1 MQVLSIALGEGYP
14 SSNLLATVLSLC
26 ATMLRNFTNA
36 EDFARLFDDEITS
49 AGFSF
54 PWRGITSFP
63 RRLKHI
69 VMYSYPSI
77 SCLKTLKLITEI
89 FMLMVR
95 HGSGYTKEET
105 DSLMESLS
113 EAAVEMSDLENFM
126 LISRNNR
133 DGTKTLDFIVK
144 EAKEEL
150 MQRERAP
157 ETGEV

>member
-1 MQVLSIALGEGYP
+1 
-14 SSNLLATVLSLC
+14 
-26 ATMLRNFTNA
+26 
-36 EDFARLFDDEITS
+36 
-49 AGFSF
+49 
-54 PWRGITSFP
+54 
-63 RRLKHI
+63 
-69 VMYSYPSI
+69 
-77 SCLKTLKLITEI
+77 
-89 FMLMVR
+89 MLMVR

-150 MQRERAP
+150 MQRERELQKRERSNSVNGNP
-157 ETGEV
+157 IYY

>member
-1 MQVLSIALGEGYP
+1 
-14 SSNLLATVLSLC
+14 
-26 ATMLRNFTNA
+26 MLRNFTNA
-36 EDFARLFDDEITS
+36 EDFARRFDDEITS

-54 PWRGITSFP
+54 PWRGITSAGFSFP

-69 VMYSYPSI
+69 VIRNSYPSI

-95 HGSGYTKEET
+95 HGSRYTKEET